1 MVESSDCEFAPFVE
15 SVFVS
20 FDKVSVKDAIYVR
33 EYDPIY
39 EKACMDR
46 HLNARMDRYFTTKKS
61 FFKYIKKV
69 FNSNEDIS
77 ATIAVKFNNGELMN
91 LNSAPTIQ
99 NDFIKHGY
107 SIGEKD
113 DGGFFKLR
121 KLTVVESLLNDI

>member
-1 MVESSDCEFAPFVE
+1 MIEIFSDEFAPFVG

-39 EKACMDR
+39 D
-46 HLNARMDRYFTTKKS
+46 NARMDRYFITKKS

-91 LNSAPTIQ
+91 LNSAPSIQ

-113 DGGFFKLR
+113 GGGFFKLR
-121 KLTVVESLLNDI
+121 KLTVVEALLNDI